1 MMNNKDINESMRN
14 IQAADYV
21 EIIGDLACGV
31 LDLSDEE
38 FIRQYKL
45 YLLKRE
51 NYSRPVMFIIEQFF
65 GAVRTARTNVL
76 DEGMVQS

>member
-1 MMNNKDINESMRN
+1 MENKDITEAMRN
-14 IQAADYV
+14 IQPADYV
-21 EIIGDLACGV
+21 EIVGDLACGT

-76 DEGMVQS
+76 DEGMV